1 LLTDLY
7 WRGRAPF
14 APVFTLSDILSNIDV
29 TQIEQRERNLKAIE
43 AACRRLGCRPIKR
56 DGAVVRMRLGGSLQ
70 QTLWTLTAAHAETL
84 GKEGNEKL
92 GALYRTTREG
102 RVTCAMSPAWTRLIL
117 TRSMASSPKGP
128 RRENERA
135 ASRQP

>member
-7 WRGRAPF
+7 CAGERPF

-43 AACRRLGCRPIKR
+43 AACRRLGCRPIER

-102 RVTCAMSPAWTRLIL
+102 N
-117 TRSMASSPKGP
+117 P
-128 RRENERA
+128 RDLRDEPGVDAFDFDSVDGVEPEGTEA
-135 ASRQP
+135 